1 MWKLKPTIIY
11 HYIFKTKEDLPL
23 KKNTKGKPNSKQVI
37 LVMITSKND
46 IKLITFC
53 HLKKL

>member
-1 MWKLKPTIIY
+1 MWRLKSTTIY

-23 KKNTKGKPNSKQVI
+23 KKNTKGKPNLKQVI
-37 LVMITSKND
+37 LVMITSKSD
-46 IKLITFC
+46 IILITFC